1 MRKLPA
7 ISALIFFAALF
18 PLALFAEDEPGLIVQ
33 ALSQIIP
40 GTMEGSVDYDPAM
53 GTANWTNGVCVKY
66 GGTVLTADAASVNP
80 QTGEVVADGHVRIE
94 EGEQI
99 WIGEHITYNFKTR
112 QMQSEQFRTG
122 KPPVFAAGQN
132 LQGNTTNHTYTARH
146 VFVTTDDVTDPV
158 VRVRAARMK
167 IVPGKYVEM
176 WNAVVLVDG
185 VPVFYFPYYK
195 RNLGAHANN
204 LDLLP
209 GYRSTYGPY
218 LLTTYR
224 WYLGNDADGKF
235 HVDYRTRRGV
245 GVGPDVDLHL
255 GRWGEAAFKYYYLY
269 DNDANRGTNGLPDF
283 GSVPQNRQR
292 FYFAYQAT
300 PATNLNFK
308 ALVNY
313 QSDPFVLHDYFESDY
328 TQNPQPNTLVE
339 VNKYWKNWSLD
350 ALATPRINSF
360 FKQIERLPDV
370 RLTGFRQQVFNTP
383 VYYDSESSAGF
394 YRQFIT
400 LTNGNFPGTNGF
412 YANSGARA
420 DTYHQIT
427 WPMRFF
433 KWLNVTPRVGGRFT
447 YYSEQNASS
456 GTNSETYRTVFNTG
470 VAASFK
476 ASHLWAGATNSLFQI
491 NGLRHIIEPSVNYV
505 YIPRPSTPASQ
516 LPQFDSELP
525 SLLLLP
531 IQFPDYNNIDSVDSQ
546 NVIRFGLSNTLQT
559 KRDGQ
564 LDNLLDWN
572 VMLDW
577 RLKPDART
585 NALNL
590 GTSGP
595 QKTFDDLY
603 SELTFKPRSWLTLE
617 SQLRY
622 DINDDRLD
630 FAFHQLTFTPNEKW
644 SWGLGHWYLHNNF
657 PALGTGGENFITSTL
672 FYRVNDNW
680 GLRATHD
687 FNAENGRLQQQ
698 FYTLY
703 RDLRSWT
710 GALTFRVVDNLTGPE
725 DFTVAFSL
733 SLKASPKTHLGDDTV
748 QPYHLVGE

>member
-1 MRKLPA
+1 
-7 ISALIFFAALF
+7 
-18 PLALFAEDEPGLIVQ
+18 
-33 ALSQIIP
+33 
-40 GTMEGSVDYDPAM
+40 
-53 GTANWTNGVCVKY
+53 
-66 GGTVLTADAASVNP
+66 
-80 QTGEVVADGHVRIE
+80 
-94 EGEQI
+94 
-99 WIGEHITYNFKTR
+99 
-112 QMQSEQFRTG
+112 
-122 KPPVFAAGQN
+122 
-132 LQGNTTNHTYTARH
+132 
-146 VFVTTDDVTDPV
+146 
-158 VRVRAARMK
+158 
-167 IVPGKYVEM
+167 
-176 WNAVVLVDG
+176 
-185 VPVFYFPYYK
+185 
-195 RNLGAHANN
+195 
-204 LDLLP
+204 
-209 GYRSTYGPY
+209 
-218 LLTTYR
+218 
-224 WYLGNDADGKF
+224 
-235 HVDYRTRRGV
+235 
-245 GVGPDVDLHL
+245 
-255 GRWGEAAFKYYYLY
+255 LY

-292 FYFAYQAT
+292 FNFTYQAT
-300 PATNLNFK
+300 PATNLNVK
-308 ALVNY
+308 AQVNY

-339 VNKYWKNWSLD
+339 INKYSKNWSLD

-360 FKQIERLPDV
+360 FNQVERLPDM
-370 RLTGFRQQVFNTP
+370 RLTGFRQEIFNTP
-383 VYYDSESSAGF
+383 VYYDSESSAGY
-394 YRQFIT
+394 YRQFVT
-400 LTNGNFPGTNGF
+400 LTNGLFPGTNGF

-420 DTYHQIT
+420 DTYHQLT
-427 WPMRFF
+427 LPMRLF

-447 YYSEQNASS
+447 YYSEQNAAS
-456 GTNSETYRTVFNTG
+456 GTNSATYRTVFNTG
-470 VAASFK
+470 VAVSFK
-476 ASHLWAGATNSLFQI
+476 ASQLWAGATNSFFQVD
-491 NGLRHIIEPSVNYV
+491 GLRHIIEPSVNYV

-531 IQFPDYNNIDSVDSQ
+531 IQFPDYNDIDSVDSQ
-546 NVIRFGLSNTLQT
+546 NVIRFGLRNTLQT

-572 VMLDW
+572 VLLDW
-577 RLKPDART
+577 RLKPDGRT

-590 GTSGP
+590 GAPGP

-603 SELTFKPRSWLTLE
+603 SELAFKPRSWLTLE

-622 DINDDRLD
+622 DINDGQLD
-630 FAFHQLTFTPNEKW
+630 FAFHQLTFTPDAKW

-680 GLRATHD
+680 GFRATHD